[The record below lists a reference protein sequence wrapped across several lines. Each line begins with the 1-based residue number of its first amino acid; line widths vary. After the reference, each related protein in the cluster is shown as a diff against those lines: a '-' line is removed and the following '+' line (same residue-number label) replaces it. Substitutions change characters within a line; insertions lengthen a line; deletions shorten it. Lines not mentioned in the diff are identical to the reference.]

1 MKKSVK
7 YTFALG
13 LTILAFQACTTVDY
27 DGEYAK
33 KGEYDSQNQVYFHA
47 KNDADTLTNFSF
59 GTLPTTVTRETVH
72 VRVDLAGRLKAA
84 PQAIKIVVDSKS
96 TAQEGVHFLLPE
108 QQPVIPADSGY
119 VNYPVV
125 LLRDHLSDTQND
137 HIRLVLRLE
146 PSSEVNTRFADKLK
160 YTITFDNVLEKPT
173 WWDSYLRAYFGMPP
187 FTPAKYRM
195 LLSFYNNDPKEI
207 EKAMGRSGIT
217 QLYRN
222 VQKVI
227 AYFRAHPE

>member
-13 LTILAFQACTTVDY
+13 LTMLAFQACTTVDY
-27 DGEYAK
+27 DGEYAQ

-47 KNDADTLTNFSF
+47 KND
-59 GTLPTTVTRETVH
+59 
-72 VRVDLAGRLKAA
+72 VDLAGRLKAA

-108 QQPVIPADSGY
+108 QQPAIPADSGY